1 MSLSSLTYNTI
12 KILFVTVTKKKKETK
27 DREDKLVTAWRCDE
41 EKSTKTYLHVTSVCR
56 DRVTTPTVDVVP

>member
-1 MSLSSLTYNTI
+1 M
-12 KILFVTVTKKKKETK
+12 TVTKKKKETK